1 MIDELGMG
9 RAQGFSGSRKKHNFK
24 KNLKNIENKENV
36 NAEVLLLREQLEQA
50 TLLHQ
55 NRHATEE
62 SRAKEAR
69 LLALAERADLAAF
82 VNQKV
87 YEQSRLDLSAE
98 LDVDL
103 LLRGANRVLVAF
115 LEGRKAHDDADEEDK
130 KHKDEISK
138 PFQVQKVC

>member
-1 MIDELGMG
+1 MG
-9 RAQGFSGSRKKHNFK
+9 RAQGFSGSRKKYNFK
-24 KNLKNIENKENV
+24 KNSKSIANKENV
-36 NAEVLLLREQLEQA
+36 NVKVLLLREQLEQA

-62 SRAKEAR
+62 SRTKEAR
-69 LLALAERADLAAF
+69 LLALAERANLAAF

-87 YEQSRLDLSAE
+87 HEQTRLNLSAE

-115 LEGRKAHDDADEEDK
+115 LEGLKADDDADEEDK

-138 PFQVQKVC
+138 PFQV